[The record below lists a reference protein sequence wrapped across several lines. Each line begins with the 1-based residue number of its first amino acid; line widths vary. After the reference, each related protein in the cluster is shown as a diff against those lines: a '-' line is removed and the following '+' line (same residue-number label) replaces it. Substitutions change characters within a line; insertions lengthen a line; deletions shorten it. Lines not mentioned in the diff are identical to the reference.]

1 MLGKTFKVF
10 FFLEDIV
17 ERQKLV
23 DFVKDTH
30 RENKPSINIKALTKS
45 MNMST
50 QEIRSPSV
58 LKILSNVF

>member
-30 RENKPSINIKALTKS
+30 RENKPSSNIKALTKS

-50 QEIRSPSV
+50 QEIRAPSV